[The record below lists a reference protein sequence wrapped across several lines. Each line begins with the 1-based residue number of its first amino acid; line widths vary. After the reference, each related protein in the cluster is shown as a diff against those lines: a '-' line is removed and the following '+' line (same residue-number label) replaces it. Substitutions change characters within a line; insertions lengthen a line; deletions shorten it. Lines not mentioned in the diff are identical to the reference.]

1 MTAVVDGGMFDA
13 AHYRATLAE
22 FCSARTLPAWCYTD
36 AEFYRRE
43 MERCF
48 RPNWHFIGH
57 ESELSE
63 PGQYI
68 STDLVIGPV
77 LVVRGRDGMVR
88 AFANT
93 CRHRGAR
100 LLGNGHGKCATIV
113 CPYHAWT
120 YGHNGE
126 LRGAPAMNEMPGF
139 AREDWGLIALRLEK
153 YEGFLWV
160 TANAEAPQLTEY
172 LGDFVERFRSYDF
185 ASMRVV
191 RRETYE
197 VPCNWKV
204 LAENALEEYHTG
216 TVHSG
221 SLGQQHS
228 VPVETSGQWCSLF
241 IPQETSI
248 SVLPGET
255 APFPHIPNLEPP
267 VSSGT
272 HFTMLYPNTQFA
284 CTQDSMWCL
293 TFHPVAPERTEV
305 RVAFC
310 FPEMTVSR
318 EHFAQEAKM
327 YFHRW
332 ITGIEEDNGI
342 GPVQQ
347 EGLRSFASVPG
358 PYGPK
363 EFTVHKMNQW
373 IVHNVIG
380 EKIGHVEFVG
390 HEFA

>member
-1 MTAVVDGGMFDA
+1 MSVMIEGDLFDPA
-13 AHYRATLAE
+13 LYAATLAE
-22 FCSARTLPAWCYTD
+22 FGAAQTLPAWCYTD
-36 AEFYRRE
+36 ADFHRRE
-43 MERCF
+43 IERCF

-57 ESELSE
+57 ESEVSE
-63 PGQYI
+63 PGAYI

-77 LVVRGRDGMVR
+77 IVIRGQDGEVR

-100 LLGNGHGKCATIV
+100 LLEAGHGRCRTIV

-120 YGHNGE
+120 YNQTGE
-126 LRGAPAMNEMPGF
+126 LRGAPSMNEVPGF
-139 AREDWGLIALRLEK
+139 RREDWGLHGLRLGR

-160 TANAEAPQLTEY
+160 TANEDAPELEDY
-172 LGDFVERFRSYDF
+172 LGDFAERFRCYDF
-185 ASMRVV
+185 PSMRVV
-191 RRETYE
+191 RRETYD

-216 TVHSG
+216 TVHAG

-228 VPVETSGQWCSLF
+228 TAVETTGNWCALF
-241 IPQETSI
+241 IPQESSI
-248 SVLPGET
+248 AVLPGET
-255 APFPHIPNLEPP
+255 APFAHIPSLEGQPRD
-267 VSSGT
+267 GT
-272 HFTMLYPNTQFA
+272 FFTMLYPNTQFA
-284 CTQDSMWCL
+284 CTQDCMWCV
-293 TFHPVAPERTEV
+293 TFHPVAVEQTQV

-310 FPEMTVSR
+310 FPEATV
-318 EHFAQEAKM
+318 AQDGFGEEVEK

-332 ITGIEEDNGI
+332 IVGIEEDNGI

-373 IVHNVIG
+373 VVKTVTG
-380 EKIGHVEFVG
+380 L
-390 HEFA
+390 